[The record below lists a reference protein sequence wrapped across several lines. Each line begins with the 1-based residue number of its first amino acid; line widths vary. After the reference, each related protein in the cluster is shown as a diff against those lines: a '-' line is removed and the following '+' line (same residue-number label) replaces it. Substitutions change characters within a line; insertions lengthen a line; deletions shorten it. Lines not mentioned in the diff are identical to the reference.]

1 MRKLITILFVFALI
15 VLLTGC
21 NIKEMIGQKIGEE
34 AGEKILEGL
43 GGGDVE
49 IDGDKVEFKG
59 EDGEN
64 VLIGG
69 GEWPDS
75 ELGKAIPEF
84 KDGKITGVLDT
95 SDGVMVTL
103 EEVKAEDY
111 KNYVSKIKDEFSQDT
126 YETTTEDYAA
136 FGGTNAD
143 GVSVMVQYTATEKT
157 IIISAGKN

>member
-1 MRKLITILFVFALI
+1 MRKLITILYIFALI
-15 VLLTGC
+15 VLLAGC

-75 ELGKAIPEF
+75 DLAKAIPEF
-84 KDGKITGVLDT
+84 KDGKITGVMDS
-95 SDGVMVTL
+95 SDGVMITL

-111 KNYVSKIKDEFSQDT
+111 TKYISKIKDEFSQDT

-143 GVSVMVQYTATEKT
+143 GVSIMVQYSSSDKT